1 MTHPWRE
8 HIKLTKEN
16 NPTIKN
22 FGEIIKLAKQTYTK
36 ISNKKTQKKG
46 RNSKGKK
53 TQKKNGENNL
63 ELIDTQLIDC
73 NSGAHSETQDVDKK
87 KQEGGGVINADRI
100 DKHGVS
106 RRYRAIEEGE
116 CKFPFKYNNKTY
128 NETDGCADSKDGKW
142 CATSVD
148 KKLKPVKWAYCE
160 THLKSQ
166 GEDEEQLPKISSS
179 EEEEGE
185 EGEFVAHLI
194 TYEDVQYLL
203 DKNTRNVYSMPD
215 EEENYFFVGKAL
227 PNGTIDFEAIEY
239 NPKKKNIDEE
249 KTNKHKKIESDSD
262 SSSSKDSKSSTG
274 GGKYGINNEKIE
286 ILEKYGDIYRIK
298 DSKGEIFLTDKN
310 NIL

>member
-36 ISNKKTQKKG
+36 TSNKKTQKKSKI
-46 RNSKGKK
+46 NKGKK
-53 TQKKNGENNL
+53 TLKKNVEDNL
-63 ELIDTQLIDC
+63 ELIDSHLIDE
-73 NSGAHSETQDVDKK
+73 NNDQ
-87 KQEGGGVINADRI
+87 KQGGGGVIHADRV
-100 DKHGVS
+100 DKYGVS

-128 NETDGCADSKDGKW
+128 NEDDGCADSKDGKW

-148 KKLKPVKWAYCE
+148 KKLKPVKWGYCE

-166 GEDEEQLPKISSS
+166 DEKPEGELPITSS
-179 EEEEGE
+179 EEEEE
-185 EGEFVAHLI
+185 EEEFVAHLI

-227 PNGTIDFEAIEY
+227 PNGTIDFDAIEY
-239 NPKKKNIDEE
+239 NPGKKKINEE
-249 KTNKHKKIESDSD
+249 DTNKHKKTESVSD
-262 SSSSKDSKSSTG
+262 SSSSKDSKLSSG
-274 GGKYGINNEKIE
+274 GGKYGINSEKIE

>member
-8 HIKLTKEN
+8 HIKLTREN

-36 ISNKKTQKKG
+36 TSNKKTQKKG
-46 RNSKGKK
+46 KNSKGKK
-53 TQKKNGENNL
+53 TLKNTGENNL
-63 ELIDTQLIDC
+63 ELIDTQIIDI
-73 NSGAHSETQDVDKK
+73 NSKTHSDVQEIDETHQDGGA
-87 KQEGGGVINADRI
+87 VIKADRI

-106 RRYRAIEEGE
+106 RRYRAIEEGD
-116 CKFPFKYNNKTY
+116 CNFPFKYNNKTY
-128 NETDGCADSKDGKW
+128 NEGDGCADSKDGKW

-160 THLKSQ
+160 THLQSHDSEDREKS
-166 GEDEEQLPKISSS
+166 PITSSD
-179 EEEEGE
+179 EEGE
-185 EGEFVAHLI
+185 EEEFVAHLI

-215 EEENYFFVGKAL
+215 GEDNYFFVGKAL
-227 PNGTIDFEAIEY
+227 PNGTIDFDAFEY
-239 NPKKKNIDEE
+239 NPKKKNITEE
-249 KTNKHKKIESDSD
+249 KPNKHKKLENDSD
-262 SSSSKDSKSSTG
+262 TSSSKDSLQSTG
-274 GGKYGINNEKIE
+274 GGKYGINNENIE

-298 DSKGEIFLTDKN
+298 NSKGEIFLTDKN

>member
-16 NPTIKN
+16 NPKITN

-36 ISNKKTQKKG
+36 TSNKKTQKKSKNIKG
-46 RNSKGKK
+46 NQTKKKTVENKLELLDTQVIDENSKTRVEKHEI
-53 TQKKNGENNL
+53 NE
-63 ELIDTQLIDC
+63 E
-73 NSGAHSETQDVDKK
+73 
-87 KQEGGGVINADRI
+87 KQHGGGTIHADRI
-100 DKHGVS
+100 DKHGTS

-128 NETDGCADSKDGKW
+128 NEEEGCADSKDGKW

-148 KKLKPVKWAYCE
+148 KKLKPVKWGYCE

-166 GEDEEQLPKISSS
+166 NESEEQSPITSSD
-179 EEEEGE
+179 EEEGE
-185 EGEFVAHLI
+185 EEELVAHLI
-194 TYEDVQYLL
+194 TYGDVQYVL

-239 NPKKKNIDEE
+239 NPKKKKITEE
-249 KTNKHKKIESDSD
+249 KTNKPKQIENDSD

-286 ILEKYGDIYRIK
+286 ILEKYGDIYRVK
-298 DSKGEIFLTDKN
+298 NSKGEIFLTDKN